1 VREIVDFA
9 SGWMIVGGCVVV
21 VVFGLV
27 VGDILRTVVVVVVV
41 ATITGSAT
49 TIPQVEH
56 GWRVCGWSDGDAI
69 FHRHLMMDV
78 IVRVALL
85 AAQVVVGPIR
95 PWVMVQMM
103 LARVA
108 RVVIGP
114 GRVETRLA
122 GRGQS
127 TRFHH
132 SEFLIIRLTII
143 QKLKKNLQK
152 TKMSGVRFSPI
163 NRK

>member
-1 VREIVDFA
+1 MREIVDFA
-9 SGWMIVGGCVVV
+9 SGRMIVGGCVVV

-27 VGDILRTVVVVVVV
+27 VGHILRAVVVVV
-41 ATITGSAT
+41 ATITAGGGAT

-56 GWRVCGWSDGDAI
+56 GWRCGWSDGDAI

-78 IVRVALL
+78 IVRVALV
-85 AAQVVVGPIR
+85 AAQVVVGSIR
-95 PWVMVQMM
+95 PRVMVQMV

-132 SEFLIIRLTII
+132 SEF
-143 QKLKKNLQK
+143 
-152 TKMSGVRFSPI
+152 
-163 NRK
+163 